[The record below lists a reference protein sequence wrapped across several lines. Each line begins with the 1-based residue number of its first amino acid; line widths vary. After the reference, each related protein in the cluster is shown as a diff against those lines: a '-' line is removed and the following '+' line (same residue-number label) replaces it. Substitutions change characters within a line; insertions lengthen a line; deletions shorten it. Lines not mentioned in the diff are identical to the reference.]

1 MTKLI
6 AAALVAIMLLVA
18 AAGCSQPAP
27 DQYESTERNEIIYK
41 SVDGTDLGLDIF
53 YPTRRVYSDN
63 PTVLVIHGGGWISG
77 TRDEFYRDFEPMITE
92 LRSRGVTVVGVSY
105 RLAVDGRTW
114 RDCLDD
120 CEDALEFLIDNAD
133 SYDIDVDNIGVIG
146 YSAGAQL
153 ALMSAVETDDQ
164 VKYCVSLSAPTVFS
178 DSKDSKY
185 YSEALSYYISR
196 AFDNE
201 SQYDMY
207 KASPIILLSRRC
219 KTDFLIVNGSDD
231 VIIPPAHSEAFYNE
245 AMSFGIDAE
254 LMIVDGLTHIYPMYP
269 DFAQLCSDIADR
281 IIENL
286 TD

>member
-6 AAALVAIMLLVA
+6 AAALVAIMLLVT
-18 AAGCSQPAP
+18 AAGCSQSAP
-27 DQYESTERNEIIYK
+27 DQYESTEKNEIVYK
-41 SVDGTDLGLDIF
+41 TVDNTDLGLDIF
-53 YPTRRVYSDN
+53 YPTQRVYSDN
-63 PTVLVIHGGGWISG
+63 PTVIVIHGGGWISG
-77 TRDEFYRDFEPMITE
+77 TRDEFYRDFEPLLSE
-92 LRSRGVTVVGVSY
+92 LRSRGVTVVGITY

-120 CEDALEFLIDNAD
+120 CEDALEFLIDHAD
-133 SYDIDVDNIGVIG
+133 EYDIDVDNIGIIG

-153 ALMSAVETDDQ
+153 ALMCAVETDDQ

-178 DSKDSKY
+178 INKDSKY

-196 AFDNE
+196 AFNSE

-219 KTDFLIVNGSDD
+219 KTEFLIVNGADD
-231 VIIPPAHSEAFYNE
+231 VIIPAEHSEAFYNE

-254 LMIVDGLTHIYPMYP
+254 LMIVDGLTHIYPMYA
-269 DFAQLCSDIADR
+269 DFVHLCGDIADR
-281 IIENL
+281 VVLNL